1 MDNDIVKKNEELQK
15 LEDAI
20 DTWLVIPF
28 YLKGLFLFF
37 GIVCFFLL
45 TMFKD
50 FLVLSGVMLAVWLLV
65 WAVCELRIKILEK
78 RFSKVF
84 HELEKENQK

>member
-1 MDNDIVKKNEELQK
+1 MDTDVVKKNEELQK

-28 YLKGLFLFF
+28 YLKMLFLFF

-45 TMFKD
+45 TLFKD
-50 FLVLSGVMLAVWLLV
+50 FLILAGVMTAVWLLV
-65 WAVCELRIKILEK
+65 WAVCELRIRVLEK

-84 HELEKENQK
+84 HELERQK